1 MNLSTK
7 MHALPLRGTFLAVAA
22 AAVALAAC
30 AQQPA
35 PAPPASAGTSDRT
48 PSAKA
53 AQALSAFPASL
64 AGHRRYVIELPAQP
78 DEAQRKVELIGG
90 KTMTVDCNHH
100 GMDGQFAE
108 RPLEGWG
115 YSYWVLQSQGQAIST
130 KMACPPGSERQAF
143 VAAPSTLVRY
153 NSRLPLVVF
162 VPNGMELQ
170 WRLWQGGAMQ
180 AATAR

>member
-1 MNLSTK
+1 MNKTTS
-7 MHALPLRGTFLAVAA
+7 APARPLRAAALAVAA
-22 AAVALAAC
+22 AALALAAC

-35 PAPPASAGTSDRT
+35 PQASSPT
-48 PSAKA
+48 PRATPTAEA

-78 DEAQRKVELIGG
+78 DEARRKVELIGG

-115 YSYWVLQSQGQAIST
+115 YTYWVLQSQGQAIST
-130 KMACPPGSERQAF
+130 KMGCPPGSDRQAF

-170 WRLWQGGAMQ
+170 WRLWQGGPMQ